1 MMTSALICP
10 SPFFGISPLVLF
22 MFHPLNNYEESQ
34 IVTTLSSLGSNRL
47 CRGHGSTHFYF
58 HRPSTIM

>member
-1 MMTSALICP
+1 MMTSVLICP

-34 IVTTLSSLGSNRL
+34 IVTTLSSLGSNLPLSRSRL
-47 CRGHGSTHFYF
+47 NTLLFS
-58 HRPSTIM
+58 